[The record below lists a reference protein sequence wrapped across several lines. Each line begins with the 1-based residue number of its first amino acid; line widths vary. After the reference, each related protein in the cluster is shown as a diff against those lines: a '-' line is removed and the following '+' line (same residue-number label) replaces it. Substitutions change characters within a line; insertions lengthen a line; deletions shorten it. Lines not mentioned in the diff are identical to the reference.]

1 MNSANNEYLGNRGF
15 FWDLYL
21 VEDWVLVPLKDG
33 DVCDEDE
40 PVELS
45 YVVLAFSCYVQ
56 RVELV

>member
-33 DVCDEDE
+33 DVCGEDE

-45 YVVLAFSCYVQ
+45 
-56 RVELV
+56 